1 MAGYASSA
9 LAETYVID
17 PAQSTIAVTGNVFY
31 APFSLN
37 LPIVEQSPG
46 SNIVTF
52 NGSVDASV
60 AGGNITITGANADAD
75 LQPLP
80 QSPDIGGVTG
90 TAPADAGLSIGPG
103 LGDVALR
110 DFVVSISGGPT
121 PLTGGTDFDLTAL
134 SLLISGGTID
144 YAVPLASLVGSTTLV
159 GTITSPT
166 SGTGTLVGD
175 VLTIP
180 VDVSVSFVVDDA
192 GTPDTADDSI
202 ATVFLNGS
210 IVAAVPE
217 PGTIAMLGVGLIGLV
232 AVGRRRFRK
241 V

>member
-110 DFVVSISGGPT
+110 DFVVSISG
-121 PLTGGTDFDLTAL
+121 FDLTAL